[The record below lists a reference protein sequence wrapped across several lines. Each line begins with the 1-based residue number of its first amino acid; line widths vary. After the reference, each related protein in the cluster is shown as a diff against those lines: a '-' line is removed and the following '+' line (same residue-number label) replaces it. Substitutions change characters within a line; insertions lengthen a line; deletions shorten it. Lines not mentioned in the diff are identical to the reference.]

1 MISATFSQSI
11 VKLFTSSPNESDSL
25 YLTSDANNRQFRGY
39 PSNVTRIHALLYPA
53 DKITISVTYLYY
65 PSWYSPKN
73 ERVEGNHLG
82 NLGFNY
88 KFLENLECH
97 FMIKNIFAAG
107 NLYPMISNAGG
118 PDLSN
123 GTPAVEKRTF
133 WGGFNY
139 TF

>member
-1 MISATFSQSI
+1 M
-11 VKLFTSSPNESDSL
+11 
-25 YLTSDANNRQFRGY
+25 
-39 PSNVTRIHALLYPA
+39 
-53 DKITISVTYLYY
+53 TYLYY